1 MSEGLLASTPRVL
14 TPTGW
19 SWRRL
24 GDLASEVAER
34 AGGVE
39 YSVLSVTKHR
49 GIVRAEDYF
58 KKAVHGRE
66 TSNYKVVRRGQ
77 FAYATIH
84 LDEGSIGCLRDDDA
98 GIVSP
103 MYTVF
108 DLRDGIER
116 EYLLRVLKQPESLAT
131 YRTLAQGTVNR
142 RASIGFTSLASLY
155 ALIPPLAE
163 QRKIAAIL
171 SSVDDAIEASQAVI
185 DQLQVVKKAM
195 MAELLTK
202 GLPGRHKK
210 FKQTEIGQVPE
221 EWEVAALGDLLSSGP
236 DNGLYKHLSAYGDGV
251 RIVRIDAFS
260 NGEIVAED
268 ELRRVRIDD
277 TETERFRLA
286 TDDILIN
293 RVNSLSHLGKV
304 GFVQTLSEPAVFE
317 SNMMRL
323 TVNKA
328 KVLPEFAFAE
338 LASERAREHFLSRAK
353 QAVAQASINQQDVK
367 CFPIL
372 LPGLTEQHAI
382 VEALGTI
389 SRRMHHEAESLNA
402 LVNTKS
408 ALMSVLLTGEVH
420 VRVDEDAAA

>member
-1 MSEGLLASTPRVL
+1 MTPEGWRDVGILDVADVASGQVDP
-14 TPTGW
+14 
-19 SWRRL
+19 
-24 GDLASEVAER
+24 
-34 AGGVE
+34 
-39 YSVLSVTKHR
+39 
-49 GIVRAEDYF
+49 
-58 KKAVHGRE
+58 RE
-66 TSNYKVVRRGQ
+66 TPYCDWPLVAPNH
-77 FAYATIH
+77 IE
-84 LDEGSIGCLRDDDA
+84 EGTGR
-98 GIVSP
+98 
-103 MYTVF
+103 
-108 DLRDGIER
+108 
-116 EYLLRVLKQPESLAT
+116 LLPASSAA
-131 YRTLAQGTVNR
+131 AQGAISGKYTFQPGDVLYSKIRPYLRKVALPRFSGLCSADMYPLRSNGEVEPGFLFAMLLSKEFTEFASSVSMRTGIPKINR
-142 RASIGFTSLASLY
+142 EELAKYRCNL
-155 ALIPPLAE
+155 PPLPE

-372 LPGLTEQHAI
+372 LPGLTEQQAI
-382 VEALGTI
+382 VESLATI
-389 SRRMHHEAESLNA
+389 SRRMHREAESLNA
-402 LVNTKS
+402 LVNAKS
-408 ALMSVLLTGEVH
+408 ALMSVLLTGEVR
-420 VRVDEDAAA
+420 VRVDEEAAA

>member
-1 MSEGLLASTPRVL
+1 MSEGLLAGTPRAL

-34 AGGVE
+34 ANGVE
-39 YSVLSVTKHR
+39 YPVLSVTKHR

-116 EYLLRVLKQPESLAT
+116 EYLLRVLKQPASLAT

-142 RASIGFTSLASLY
+142 RASIGFTSLASLH

-185 DQLQVVKKAM
+185 DQLRVVKKAM

-202 GLPGRHKK
+202 GIPGRHKK
-210 FKQTEIGQVPE
+210 FKPTEIGLVPE
-221 EWEVAALGDLLSSGP
+221 EWALGTMD
-236 DNGLYKHLSAYGDGV
+236 
-251 RIVRIDAFS
+251 
-260 NGEIVAED
+260 
-268 ELRRVRIDD
+268 
-277 TETERFRLA
+277 
-286 TDDILIN
+286 
-293 RVNSLSHLGKV
+293 
-304 GFVQTLSEPAVFE
+304 
-317 SNMMRL
+317 
-323 TVNKA
+323 
-328 KVLPEFAFAE
+328 E
-338 LASERAREHFLSRAK
+338 LASFSGGNGFTPRDWSPRGLPIIRIQNLNGSLDFNYYAGTPEPDWLVEPGELLFAWAGSRGASFGPCLWPGPKGVLNQHIHRIAPRTTVRKHYLFFLLREITEKIEKRAHGFKDTLVHLRKGELTSWPVALPTLAEQDRIVDVLQEIEQRLSVEEEFLACQRS
-353 QAVAQASINQQDVK
+353 
-367 CFPIL
+367 
-372 LPGLTEQHAI
+372 
-382 VEALGTI
+382 
-389 SRRMHHEAESLNA
+389 
-402 LVNTKS
+402 TKS
-408 ALMSVLLTGEVH
+408 ALMSVLLTGEVR
-420 VRVDEDAAA
+420 VRLDEEAAA